1 MILSLIVAMDE
12 SGGIGY
18 LGKLPW
24 RLAADL
30 KRFKQI
36 TMGHH
41 LIMGR
46 KTYESIGKALP
57 GRETI
62 VITRNLDFKAE
73 GCQVVHSLDEALHVA
88 ESKVDQEAFIIGGGE
103 IFAQALPRADR
114 IYLTIVHAR
123 VPADVFFP
131 EYDPSKWEIIETQRV
146 EADQDNQYAHIFLIL
161 NKKLA
166 LES

>member
-1 MILSLIVAMDE
+1 MILSLIMAMDE

-30 KRFKQI
+30 KRFKHI

-41 LIMGR
+41 IIMGR
-46 KTYESIGKALP
+46 KTYESIGKTLP
-57 GRETI
+57 GREMI
-62 VITRNLDFKAE
+62 IITRNLGFRAE

-88 ESKVDQEAFIIGGGE
+88 EEKGDPEVFVIGGGE
-103 IFAQALPRADR
+103 IFTQALPRADR
-114 IYLTIVHAR
+114 IYLTIVHTR

-131 EYDPSKWEIIETQRV
+131 EYDPSRWEIIETEKM
-146 EADQDNQYAHIFLIL
+146 EADQDNQYAHTFMIL

-166 LES
+166 PEI